1 METLEDVKSLAG
13 GEFLV
18 KDSTNEMVFT
28 NEDFTEEHLMIKS
41 MAAEFV
47 DKVVV
52 PHVLT
57 IEKDKTFSIVLDL
70 MNKAGELGLIGTA
83 VPEEY
88 GRMGQGKVWGLGV
101 VSERLGGGQLTIIW
115 EKTLPLNGNI
125 DQVTFFQTS
134 DDQTIVAYW

>member
-47 DKVVV
+47 DKEVV
-52 PHVLT
+52 PHVFL
-57 IEKDKTFSIVLDL
+57 
-70 MNKAGELGLIGTA
+70 
-83 VPEEY
+83 
-88 GRMGQGKVWGLGV
+88 
-101 VSERLGGGQLTIIW
+101 RLKKIRLFQLFWI
-115 EKTLPLNGNI
+115 
-125 DQVTFFQTS
+125 
-134 DDQTIVAYW
+134 

>member
-47 DKVVV
+47 DKEVV

-88 GRMGQGKVWGLGV
+88 GGMGQDVITG
-101 VSERLGGGQLTIIW
+101 TIIAEEIGRTGSFAATVICHYLFCILVLKSKKQNICQIW
-115 EKTLPLNGNI
+115 QAENG
-125 DQVTFFQTS
+125 
-134 DDQTIVAYW
+134 

>member
-47 DKVVV
+47 DKEVV

-70 MNKAGELGLIGTA
+70 MN
-83 VPEEY
+83 
-88 GRMGQGKVWGLGV
+88 
-101 VSERLGGGQLTIIW
+101 
-115 EKTLPLNGNI
+115 
-125 DQVTFFQTS
+125 
-134 DDQTIVAYW
+134 